1 MADRS
6 HGTECSHGSDQTHQG
21 SPASSGFCLAFRFF
35 PVVLLRIEGTL
46 GQLGV
51 NHVLAGLSLT
61 LAFRSLPVQIAV
73 LAGSTLP
80 LAFPLSSLC

>member
-46 GQLGV
+46 GQLRIHQLLGRDCPPA
-51 NHVLAGLSLT
+51 LLS
-61 LAFRSLPVQIAV
+61 ALPIQIAV
-73 LAGSTLP
+73 LASSTLP
-80 LAFPLSSLC
+80 LALPLSLLC